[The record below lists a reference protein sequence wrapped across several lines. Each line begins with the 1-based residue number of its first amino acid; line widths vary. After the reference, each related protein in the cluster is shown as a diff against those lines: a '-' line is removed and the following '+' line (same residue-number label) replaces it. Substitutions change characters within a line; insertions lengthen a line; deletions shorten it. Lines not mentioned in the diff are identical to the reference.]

1 MLMEITN
8 MILIGQVYKN
18 GVANFCAQSYNTLF
32 SQDVLQFCVDGY
44 SWIYRSA
51 RKCHSHFP
59 PSVNVYESTLARLL
73 SKSKCLENLSPFLCN
88 LLFFSLQSCINDPF
102 LARLQFESSASTV
115 YFDMKITIKNC
126 QPFKKS
132 IVSSSFLSYVFV
144 LASWFF
150 FYLKYYLF
158 AQILFLGEMP
168 KSFDLT
174 LMNDKNDN
182 SLFSLSIFW

>member
-1 MLMEITN
+1 MNLP
-8 MILIGQVYKN
+8 QH
-18 GVANFCAQSYNTLF
+18 AC
-32 SQDVLQFCVDGY
+32 
-44 SWIYRSA
+44 
-51 RKCHSHFP
+51 
-59 PSVNVYESTLARLL
+59 
-73 SKSKCLENLSPFLCN
+73 KSKCLENLSPFLYN
-88 LLFFSLQSCINDPF
+88 LLFSSLQSCINDPF

-132 IVSSSFLSYVFV
+132 IVSSSFSSYVFV

-150 FYLKYYLF
+150 FYLKFYLF
-158 AQILFLGEMP
+158 AWILFLGEMP

-182 SLFSLSIFW
+182 SLFSLSIFWYSGTCILFRGDSHAQQAIDISIAYV

>member
-18 GVANFCAQSYNTLF
+18 GVANFCAQSYTTLF

-132 IVSSSFLSYVFV
+132 IVSSSFSSYVFV
-144 LASWFF
+144 LASCFF
-150 FYLKYYLF
+150 LF
-158 AQILFLGEMP
+158 KVLFVCLDFVFRG
-168 KSFDLT
+168 DA
-174 LMNDKNDN
+174 
-182 SLFSLSIFW
+182 

>member
-1 MLMEITN
+1 MRL
-8 MILIGQVYKN
+8 
-18 GVANFCAQSYNTLF
+18 
-32 SQDVLQFCVDGY
+32 VLQ
-44 SWIYRSA
+44 
-51 RKCHSHFP
+51 HFIL
-59 PSVNVYESTLARLL
+59 YC
-73 SKSKCLENLSPFLCN
+73 KSKCLENLSPFLCN
-88 LLFFSLQSCINDPF
+88 LLFSSLQNCINDPV

-132 IVSSSFLSYVFV
+132 IVSSSFSYIVCVCFSF
-144 LASWFF
+144 LFF

-158 AQILFLGEMP
+158 VWILFLGEMP

-182 SLFSLSIFW
+182 SLFSLSIFWYSGTCILFRGDSHAQQVIGINIAYV